1 MIYILLVLILACL
14 VVSHIRLKRTLDDL
28 EADISEL
35 RMDCVPL
42 GDEYSQLAD
51 KIEAEQETEEERER
65 RKLIEKQYTEGLL
78 NILTY
83 SAETRRK
90 KDE

>member
-14 VVSHIRLKRTLDDL
+14 VVSHIRLNTLDDL
-28 EADISEL
+28 EADIFEL

-83 SAETRRK
+83 SAEARRK

>member
-1 MIYILLVLILACL
+1 M

-28 EADISEL
+28 EADIFEL

-42 GDEYSQLAD
+42 GDEYSQLSD
-51 KIEAEQETEEERER
+51 EIEAEQETEEERER